1 MKFYL
6 GCEISFLT
14 NVQKE
19 EVTQGWPHPG
29 GVAQCGL
36 WRNSVPG
43 FSPVPIIYELWI
55 CASLFQLLYL
65 QTLFE
70 KVYSVGP
77 QTCVMYVNHLAQ
89 YETSFGTLN
98 EWQLLRRWFWP
109 RMITNFHHIILFP
122 GYIREYAAPN
132 NNQIHIS
139 TNAPKQVKLSG
150 ISLFEHLFYDVFG
163 VIFSAWVKVQVHLS
177 QGPTTSLS
185 GAVFCPNHP

>member
-1 MKFYL
+1 MFRKRKWRQVGLILEKWHSMGSEEFSARVQSSSYHL
-6 GCEISFLT
+6 WALNLT
-14 NVQKE
+14 
-19 EVTQGWPHPG
+19 
-29 GVAQCGL
+29 
-36 WRNSVPG
+36 
-43 FSPVPIIYELWI
+43 
-55 CASLFQLLYL
+55 SLFQLLYL

-98 EWQLLRRWFWP
+98 EWQLLLRWFWP
-109 RMITNFHHIILFP
+109 WMITDLHHIILFP
-122 GYIREYAAPN
+122 GYIREYATPN

>member
-1 MKFYL
+1 MFRKRKWRQVGL
-6 GCEISFLT
+6 ILEKWHSMGSGGIQCRGSVQLLSFMSF
-14 NVQKE
+14 E
-19 EVTQGWPHPG
+19 FE
-29 GVAQCGL
+29 
-36 WRNSVPG
+36 
-43 FSPVPIIYELWI
+43 
-55 CASLFQLLYL
+55 LLYL
-65 QTLFE
+65 QIVFE

-77 QTCVMYVNHLAQ
+77 QTRVMYVNHLAQ
-89 YETSFGTLN
+89 YETSFGMLN

-109 RMITNFHHIILFP
+109 WMITNFHHIILFP
-122 GYIREYAAPN
+122 GYIKEYATPN

-139 TNAPKQVKLSG
+139 TNAPKRVKLSG